1 MYMRKYTSLL
11 ARTLL
16 ILALSVASISG
27 VSPKDVDALE
37 MCDPNNRDGHVCDR
51 SVTEEDAA
59 NSSVEDDRPV
69 TATDSLA
76 VEAIRKIVRDYL
88 LEHPEVLLEV
98 QEALAA
104 KQAEREGLQ
113 AWIAIQQNRHEIFE
127 DPAAPVGGNLDGAI
141 TIVEFFDYRCSYCR
155 RAKLTL
161 DELLVDYTDIR
172 IVYKE
177 LPILGPGST
186 LAARAALASHAQG
199 IYLAFHSALMKDTRE
214 FDLHGIL
221 AIAESVGVDLER
233 LTHDMEG
240 EAIGAIIQ
248 RNHALAGAIGISATP
263 SFVIGGHVIRG
274 VPTLA
279 QFRSIVAD
287 ERKKLVKTGD
297 GS

>member
-1 MYMRKYTSLL
+1 MDMRKYTSLL

-51 SVTEEDAA
+51 SITEEDAA

-69 TATDSLA
+69 TATDSLP

-104 KQAEREGLQ
+104 KQAEREALQ

-127 DPAAPVGGNLDGAI
+127 DPATPVGGNLDGAI
-141 TIVEFFDYRCSYCR
+141 TIVEFFDYRCGYCR
-155 RAKLTL
+155 RAKPIL

-186 LAARAALASHAQG
+186 LAARAALASRVQG
-199 IYLAFHSALMKDTRE
+199 NYLTFHSALMKDTRE
-214 FDLHGIL
+214 FDLNGIL
-221 AIAESVGVDLER
+221 AIAESVGVDPER
-233 LTHDMEG
+233 LAHDMKG
-240 EAIGAIIQ
+240 EAIDAIIQ
-248 RNHALAGAIGISATP
+248 RNHALAKAIGISATP
-263 SFVIGGHVIRG
+263 SFVIGEHVIRG
-274 VPTLA
+274 LPPLVA
-279 QFRSIVAD
+279 FRSIIAG
-287 ERKKLVKTGD
+287 ERQDLVTTGD